1 MYNWQN
7 ANDEYFNQFLR
18 FGKHRNKKISDV
30 LDEDPQY
37 IRWLLQQEW
46 LDNSIRSAIENEID
60 RRRKPREEKEPESDS
75 QEEQSKNKSKVEKVI
90 LEALTSRGWTTAE
103 AEQMIR
109 RMKS

>member
-1 MYNWQN
+1 MYNWKE

-18 FGKHRNKKISDV
+18 FGKYRNKKISEV

-46 LDNSIRSAIENEID
+46 LDNSIRYTIEKEID
-60 RRRKPREEKEPESDS
+60 KRRQPQREKEQESET
-75 QEEQSKNKSKVEKVI
+75 QEEQSRNKSKVEKVI
-90 LEALTSRGWTTAE
+90 LEALTSRGWTTSE

>member
-1 MYNWQN
+1 MYNWN
-7 ANDEYFNQFLR
+7 EASEDYFDQLLR
-18 FGKHRNKKISDV
+18 FGKHRNKKISEV
-30 LDEDPQY
+30 LDKDPQY

-46 LDNSIRSAIENEID
+46 LDNSIRSVIEKEID
-60 RRRKPREEKEPESDS
+60 KRRQPRTSEKEPETP
-75 QEEQSKNKSKVEKVI
+75 EEQSKNKSKVEKVI